1 MTIKEVLIKPI
12 IYVLKL
18 EFEKYYIGI
27 TLNLNL
33 RLAQHF
39 AGEGSQWTKKF
50 KPIDIIECF
59 YIDCDEEKE
68 NKITIDYIKK
78 YGFGNVRGGRYCK
91 LEYKT
96 EPKF

>member
-12 IYVLKL
+12 IYILKL

-39 AGEGSQWTKKF
+39 AGEGSQWTKKY
-50 KPIDIIECF
+50 KPIDLIECF

-68 NKITIDYIKK
+68 NKITIDYIKR
-78 YGFGNVRGGRYCK
+78 YGFENVRGGRYCK
-91 LEYKT
+91 VDYIK